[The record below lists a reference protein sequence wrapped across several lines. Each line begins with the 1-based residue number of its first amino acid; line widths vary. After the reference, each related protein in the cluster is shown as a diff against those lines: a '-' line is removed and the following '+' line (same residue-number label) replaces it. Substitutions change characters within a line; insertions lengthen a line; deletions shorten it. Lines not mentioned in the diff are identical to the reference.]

1 MGKFKV
7 IGCIIAFLILA
18 GISCWATE
26 QSLHLLLPAGWP
38 EVLVWGIT
46 IAFFVVASF
55 GTKMIADTLISPAFI
70 DNRRLKLFGG
80 ILLVVFFWLLMSMPT
95 NTHTFFYNDKIG
107 SVITKDIETTNKYLS
122 QIIDR
127 GTATKTVV
135 LDARGKDIKDSV
147 EALRTH
153 IVSQF
158 NGDEAPFQSGNGP
171 IIGEYLKQINKI
183 LNSNIKQDRNRYSK
197 DRSILNKYHI
207 EIDKALADALKTH
220 TISGQSVDAAQ
231 KQKRRLAALNDS
243 IQDHIST
250 GNLSEAEIKQCE
262 KELKDGYN
270 IISTNKLFV
279 DFDKN
284 SDDEAVYTKE
294 NVETRT
300 KRMASVIDV
309 FFVDFL
315 QGKYPASFWYYVGFS
330 ILVDVAAF
338 IFFDIAFK
346 RDDNSYN

>member
-1 MGKFKV
+1 MEKFRV

-38 EVLVWGIT
+38 EILVWGIT
-46 IAFFVVASF
+46 IAFFMVASF
-55 GTKMIADTLISPAFI
+55 GTKMITDTLIATSFI

-107 SVITKDIETTNKYLS
+107 SVITKDIETTNKYLL
-122 QIIDR
+122 QIITR
-127 GTATKTVV
+127 GTASNTIV
-135 LDARGKDIKDSV
+135 LDARGKEIKDSV
-147 EALRTH
+147 ENLRTH
-153 IVSQF
+153 IVAQF
-158 NGDEAPFQSGNGP
+158 NGDEAPYQSGDGP
-171 IIGEYLKQINKI
+171 IIGIYLKEINDI
-183 LNSNIKQDRNRYSK
+183 LNSQIQQGPNRYSK
-197 DRSILNKYHI
+197 DQSILNNYHI
-207 EIDKALADALKTH
+207 EINKALTDALKTH
-220 TISGQSVDAAQ
+220 TISEQSVDTAKRQ
-231 KQKRRLAALNDS
+231 KKRLAALNDS

-270 IISTNKLFV
+270 IIATNKLFI
-279 DFDKN
+279 DFDKD
-284 SDDEAVYTKE
+284 SDDEMVYTKE
-294 NVETRT
+294 NAETRT

-315 QGKYPASFWYYVGFS
+315 QGKYPASFWYYVILS

-338 IFFDIAFK
+338 IFFDIALK
-346 RDDNSYN
+346 KDNNSYN